1 MLTPLLLFVAVV
13 MLACTAFLK
22 LSARLG
28 IPALLAFLFLGMLF
42 GSDGLFK
49 VAFDDYAVTEQ
60 ICSVAL
66 VFIMFYGASA
76 PTGVPPA
83 RWRRRPSCFPAR
95 GLYSQPCS
103 PAGSVIWCWA

>member
-66 VFIMFYGASA
+66 VFIMFYGGFG
-76 PTGVPPA
+76 TNFQEA
-83 RWRRRPSCFPAR
+83 R
-95 GLYSQPCS
+95 
-103 PAGSVIWCWA
+103 SVAVKSTRTS